1 MLTTSDL
8 AEIIG
13 SQITQVKISPGSVA
27 LVFGGIGRAGGWI
40 LIQCDF
46 STVDEN
52 EEISGDAESP
62 ESSAY
67 LQRCVK
73 RIIAD
78 ANFDEHKV
86 LTLMFEAGSMLKII
100 PKRDGFESYVLHTS
114 EGIVPVIAD

>member
-46 STVDEN
+46 SMVDEN

-73 RIIAD
+73 RIIAN

>member
-1 MLTTSDL
+1 MLTSSDL

-13 SQITQVKISPGSVA
+13 SQITEININPGSVA
-27 LVFGGIGRAGGWI
+27 LEFGGTGRAGGWI

-46 STVDEN
+46 SLIDAH
-52 EEISGDAESP
+52 EEINGDAEFP

-67 LQRCVK
+67 LQRSAK
-73 RIIAD
+73 RTVVD

-86 LTLMFEAGSMLKII
+86 LTLTFKAGSMLKII

-114 EGIVPVIAD
+114 QGIVPVIAI